1 MPWIE
6 WTSVLKLSQMWEMKP
21 IYDLALR
28 KILTQI
34 QKSDGWIAA
43 LKMSTQLKIRDLRE
57 IAIGKLTDQLTSPLQ
72 KIEFGTEYKISSCLL
87 EGYTEFVTRK
97 EVISAEDEEQLGWR
111 RTSSL
116 FRVRHRRL
124 EKTPKYTGV
133 QSDILNIFAKE
144 LADIEAFNCSQI
156 SHLRPELLTA
166 TDPSIIQRDEE
177 YYCIDI
183 IFFVKSSRPLSMYLV
198 THLAAGGR
206 HFIQA
211 APLSVRGKLGRLP
224 RDVFTPNSR
233 RCFA

>member
-1 MPWIE
+1 MPLTE
-6 WTSVLKLSQMWEMKP
+6 GTSVLKLSQMWEMKP

-34 QKSDGWIAA
+34 HKSDEWIAA

-57 IAIGKLTDQLTSPLQ
+57 IAIGKLTDQLTCSLQ

-97 EVISAEDEEQLGWR
+97 EVISAEEEQLGWR

-133 QSDILNIFAKE
+133 RSDILNIFAKE
-144 LADIEAFNCSQI
+144 
-156 SHLRPELLTA
+156 
-166 TDPSIIQRDEE
+166 
-177 YYCIDI
+177 
-183 IFFVKSSRPLSMYLV
+183 
-198 THLAAGGR
+198 
-206 HFIQA
+206 
-211 APLSVRGKLGRLP
+211 
-224 RDVFTPNSR
+224 
-233 RCFA
+233 FAI